1 MTRLELST
9 KIVSIE
15 ADDSDDDDELDANFR
30 IAQKTH
36 KKDIL
41 KDCSVMNELF

>member
-15 ADDSDDDDELDANFR
+15 AEDSDDDELDVNFR
-30 IAQKTH
+30 VA
-36 KKDIL
+36 
-41 KDCSVMNELF
+41 